1 MLDTSTPRVQVLP
14 PLRNGLIVRV
24 TVDGKIGE
32 LTWHSC
38 DTAYVVHGDH
48 VLGRGPW
55 IMHRDQVVPA
65 TPEER
70 LGYWRR
76 YEAKLVAEGAPA
88 SAIVC
93 VRKRAGAAMREAGR

>member
-1 MLDTSTPRVQVLP
+1 MLDTSSVCVQVLP

-24 TVDGKIGE
+24 TVDGMIGE

-38 DTAYVVHGDH
+38 DTAIVVHGDH

-55 IMHRDQVVPA
+55 LMHRDRVVPA
-65 TPEER
+65 TPAER
-70 LGYWRR
+70 LGYWQR
-76 YEAKLVAEGAPA
+76 YEAKLIAEGAPA

-93 VRKRAGAAMREAGR
+93 VRQRAEAAMQEVVR